1 MARCILTTK
10 TSQNSQTSLIP
21 HYKYPGDVVNVLC
34 QLIVIFLFLKSN
46 KSTWTREIITNHTL
60 KTNSNL
66 YPPKTKQVQHNPHG
80 HPHRA
85 VDRPKIRGSLRRQG
99 KRKKAFLLSLLFQV
113 ILKWYIYTFSKV
125 YCSDILDAITKDFF
139 ARKGGAMDETTHVTD
154 IQV

>member
-1 MARCILTTK
+1 MDINIAH
-10 TSQNSQTSLIP
+10 SDYSHSLSTFP
-21 HYKYPGDVVNVLC
+21 
-34 QLIVIFLFLKSN
+34 IFQ
-46 KSTWTREIITNHTL
+46 
-60 KTNSNL
+60 
-66 YPPKTKQVQHNPHG
+66 TKQVQNNPHG

-85 VDRPKIRGSLRRQG
+85 VDRPKIGGSLRRQG

-154 IQV
+154 IQVQDKKKKTFFANRLIAFGILAKSNQKHL